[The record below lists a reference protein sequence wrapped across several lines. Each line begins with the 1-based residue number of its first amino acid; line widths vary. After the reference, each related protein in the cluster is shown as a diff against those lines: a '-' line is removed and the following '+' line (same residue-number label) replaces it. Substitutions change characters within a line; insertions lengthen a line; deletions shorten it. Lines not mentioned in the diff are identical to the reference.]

1 MGVVALSLGVEVPLV
16 VIHHIVRLFLI
27 AAGAAAV
34 FRWVKR

>member
-1 MGVVALSLGVEVPLV
+1 MSLIALSLGVEIPFV
-16 VIHHIVRLFLI
+16 VLHQIVRLFLV